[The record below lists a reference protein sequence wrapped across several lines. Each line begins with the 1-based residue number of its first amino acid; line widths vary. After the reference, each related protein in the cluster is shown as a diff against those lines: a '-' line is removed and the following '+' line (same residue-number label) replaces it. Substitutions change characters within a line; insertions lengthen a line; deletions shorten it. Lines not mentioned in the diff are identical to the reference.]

1 MAKIYQKSF
10 PGAKNAGF
18 TLIELLVVVLIIG
31 ILAAVA
37 VPLYEQAV
45 WKSRSVPLQVWAKN
59 LLEAQEA
66 YYMANGR
73 YTRCLERLDLDFSSA
88 FPKIV
93 QQESSWNDGGH
104 WVNDCILSVQTEGKY
119 PGMILSTGANVNRAV
134 FLEGKYANN
143 GFGVY
148 LSLPKEDRKVG
159 GLWGTCADGND
170 NSGWRKM
177 LAKMGYTHT
186 VMGNYACYQQVN
198 L

>member
-1 MAKIYQKSF
+1 MDENYQKLFSE
-10 PGAKNAGF
+10 GKNVGF

-73 YTRCLERLDLDFSSA
+73 YTRCLDLLDIDYQKTFS
-88 FPKIV
+88 KVIT
-93 QQESSWNDGGH
+93 QESGYWDGGH
-104 WVNDCILSVQTEGKY
+104 WANDCVMTVATENDFPGMTLMTEGQF
-119 PGMILSTGANVNRAV
+119 IRVV
-134 FLEGKYANN
+134 FSAGKYAEH

-148 LSLPKEDRKVG
+148 LSLPREDRKVG
-159 GLWGTCADGND
+159 GVIKQCTNPNWPEWKKFLQ
-170 NSGWRKM
+170 S
-177 LAKMGYTHT
+177 MGYQDVVLGT
-186 VMGNYACYQQVN
+186 YLCYQQVN
-198 L
+198 Q